1 MNFVNVNWNGAAF
14 VGNPIPTDKPISV
27 PIQTNSCVS
36 SFTNVGQTYTNHY
49 EATTN
54 ARISSTKSSPK
65 VSMNTVRINSKSFVN
80 KR

>member
-14 VGNPIPTDKPISV
+14 VGNPIPTDKPITV

-65 VSMNTVRINSKSFVN
+65 ISMNRVRIDSKSLVN